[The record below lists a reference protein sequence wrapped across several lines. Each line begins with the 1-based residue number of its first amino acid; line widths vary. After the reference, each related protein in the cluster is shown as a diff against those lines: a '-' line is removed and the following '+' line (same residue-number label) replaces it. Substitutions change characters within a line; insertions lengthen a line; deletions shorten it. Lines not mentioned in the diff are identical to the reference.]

1 MNVVTK
7 DEFLFQTWKQLI
19 TLTPVKVS
27 SCGYPVRN
35 DSLDNCVARNFAA
48 LRNKYDCS
56 GDETMNNEHVD
67 E

>member
-7 DEFLFQTWKQLI
+7 DDFLSQTWKQLI
-19 TLTPVKVS
+19 TLTLVKES
-27 SCGYPVRN
+27 SFGYPVRD
-35 DSLDNCVARNFAA
+35 DSLDNCVARNFAV
-48 LRNKYDCS
+48 LRNTHDCS

>member
-7 DEFLFQTWKQLI
+7 DEFLSQTLKQLI
-19 TLTPVKVS
+19 TLIPVNVS
-27 SCGYPVRN
+27 GCGYPVRN
-35 DSLDNCVARNFAA
+35 DSLDNCMARNFAFV
-48 LRNKYDCS
+48 RNKYDCS